1 MANDNTRITLKSDKA
16 TGITE
21 FPSEADIQGVGFNL
35 GYIAAKDPTLVVD
48 ILKDYERAK
57 KITKDSPAHPD
68 EDYSLAF
75 EEVKKLFNR
84 PAEQ

>member
-1 MANDNTRITLKSDKA
+1 MANDSTRITLKSGKA

-35 GYIAAKDPTLVVD
+35 GYIASKDPTLAVD

-57 KITKDSPAHPD
+57 KITQDSPTHPD

-75 EEVKKLFNR
+75 EEVKKLFSR
-84 PAEQ
+84 PEEQ